1 MEGMFGRIGQA
12 LAIIRQER
20 GISQYD
26 LADRCRIGRSQ
37 VSKYEAGRE
46 LMKLDTLEKILRVLG
61 IEPDQFFRLV
71 TSLDDS
77 LKPVPA
83 AEKELR
89 DRKLQ
94 DAFVNL
100 HSAIDQLQYVIER
113 SQSQTASESAC
124 APASDLTL
132 VNG

>member
-12 LAIIRQER
+12 LAIIRQAR
-20 GISQYD
+20 GISQYE

-37 VSKYEAGRE
+37 VSKYEAGKE

-77 LKPVPA
+77 LKPVPE
-83 AEKELR
+83 AEKER
-89 DRKLQ
+89 RNRKLQ
-94 DAFVNL
+94 EAFLKL
-100 HSAIDQLQYVIER
+100 HSAIDQLQEVIER
-113 SQSQTASESAC
+113 SHSPLTSEPALN
-124 APASDLTL
+124 AASDLTE
-132 VNG
+132 VTG

>member
-89 DRKLQ
+89 NRKLQ

-113 SQSQTASESAC
+113 SQSQTASEGAC
-124 APASDLTL
+124 ATASDLTL